1 MLHSFLVQPLNRRF
15 SRIHWLFS
23 EWHDD
28 DVVIMKHFIQPV
40 LLPHAGD
47 GATTINRRSPTLTFH
62 KCHNIPIHSCNFAT
76 IQRYTLNAF
85 SVVTYNRIIYNSI
98 LIPFVVCWIAKA
110 VIELLFINVYHR
122 LIHFHTM
129 NDYKKLSGAPF
140 METFTQFSNNQF
152 FDALLNWGV
161 KNPLRMW

>member
-85 SVVTYNRIIYNSI
+85 SVVTYNRII
-98 LIPFVVCWIAKA
+98 
-110 VIELLFINVYHR
+110 ELYMFFTHPVWCVELGKR
-122 LIHFHTM
+122 S
-129 NDYKKLSGAPF
+129 LSCSLS
-140 METFTQFSNNQF
+140 MYII
-152 FDALLNWGV
+152 V
-161 KNPLRMW
+161 